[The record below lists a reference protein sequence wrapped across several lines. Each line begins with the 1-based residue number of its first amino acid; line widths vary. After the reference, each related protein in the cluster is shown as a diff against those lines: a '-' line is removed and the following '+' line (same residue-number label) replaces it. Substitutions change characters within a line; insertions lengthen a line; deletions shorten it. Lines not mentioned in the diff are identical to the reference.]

1 MCDNDIKEELSNIS
15 KMLYVMNKLLC
26 EMIVLMYPNDKYYL
40 LSLLI
45 ENDLVDKDD
54 RDIHRNPGKR

>member
-1 MCDNDIKEELSNIS
+1 MCDNDLKEELSNIS
-15 KMLYVMNKLLC
+15 KMLFVMNKLLC

-40 LSLLI
+40 LSLLS

-54 RDIHRNPGKR
+54 RDIHGDARKR